1 MRGIRGSQHSHL
13 RKGFVERFQHE
24 GDIGAPSDG
33 QNVLDLLGAE
43 AIVGAVEDFPQ
54 DGDRPLDERR
64 ADFPQHRLGDVH
76 RLAALPLVLAIDVT
90 CVESVGLLRGDHALD
105 LFEQALCVALRSI
118 GRKVEARFDR
128 CSNFTT

>member
-1 MRGIRGSQHSHL
+1 M
-13 RKGFVERFQHE
+13 
-24 GDIGAPSDG
+24 GA
-33 QNVLDLLGAE
+33 
-43 AIVGAVEDFPQ
+43 IEDFPQ

-76 RLAALPLVLAIDVT
+76 RLAALPLVLAIDIA

-118 GRKVEARFDR
+118 GRKAEARFDPLQQLHHIIHQGIVDIGPTQMCIPR
-128 CSNFTT
+128 CVQNSKVLMGIT